1 MSIETPEKYKEFK
14 TETLMNAVNPYPFTI
29 ENYKKFIQ
37 EKSVS
42 IVPGLINCPRS
53 VQRKENKPNQR
64 PSRHTQRQKRPIDFC
79 ALARSTKN
87 HSKNLKQWEIRNHI
101 GKIASTSRNLVWWQM
116 LQPNMPSCNTHSGKT
131 ENYDKYRSC

>member
-64 PSRHTQRQKRPIDFC
+64 
-79 ALARSTKN
+79 
-87 HSKNLKQWEIRNHI
+87 
-101 GKIASTSRNLVWWQM
+101 
-116 LQPNMPSCNTHSGKT
+116 
-131 ENYDKYRSC
+131 